1 MTRSELVAQAES
13 HVRFGEENIYRQQ
26 HVIAQLAERGESTE
40 LAVALLD
47 LFQAIQCLH
56 VGHMERLRDQQEDLP
71 HVRPCSSP

>member
-1 MTRSELVAQAES
+1 
-13 HVRFGEENIYRQQ
+13 
-26 HVIAQLAERGESTE
+26 
-40 LAVALLD
+40 LD